1 VPVLALALLAC
12 GGVAQ
17 AAPSVR
23 LEDVFT
29 AEHETALVMQVEAA
43 LARAQAA
50 YGVIPASAAEE
61 ITTKA
66 VPALAPPAEIAKAR
80 ARTGHR
86 MVALLEVWREQLS
99 PQAADY
105 LHYGATTVDIYD
117 TVLVLQALQSLD
129 LLLGGLDRVAEQM
142 EDLALEHRDTAM
154 DGRTLGQHA
163 LPMTFGKKVAVWVGE
178 SARHRERL
186 CETRARLRRSA
197 ILKGPVGSYAGL
209 GVHAVEVERRLAAE
223 LGLDAPYPDDWH
235 GSRDVA
241 AELALELGLMAT
253 GFGRIGQEVFL
264 LQATD
269 VGELA
274 ETRAAGTVG
283 SSSMPHKVNPD
294 RSEALIYHA
303 RTIPRLAQVVQ
314 DDVINFHERD
324 NTSRPNETVG
334 EVLVASGTMLQD
346 ASRLLERLQ
355 VDAAAMRR
363 NLDRSG
369 GLIRSQA
376 VTEELARHLG
386 KSVAEETV
394 RRAAELTRGGQTGF
408 AAALLAD
415 PAVAGVLDPALLGKL
430 LDPLADLDGARAQVD
445 AVVDASRASRAAAC
459 GSP

>member
-1 VPVLALALLAC
+1 
-12 GGVAQ
+12 
-17 AAPSVR
+17 
-23 LEDVFT
+23 
-29 AEHETALVMQVEAA
+29 MQVEAA

-50 YGVIPASAAEE
+50 EGVIPPAAAAE
-61 ITTKA
+61 ISA
-66 VPALAPPAEIAKAR
+66 RADPAYAPPAEIAEAR
-80 ARTGHR
+80 RRTGHR
-86 MVALLEVWREQLS
+86 MVALLEVWRERLS
-99 PQAADY
+99 PLAADY

-117 TVLVLQALQSLD
+117 TVLVLQALESLD
-129 LLLGGLDRVAEQM
+129 MLLGRLDRVAAQM
-142 EDLALEHRDTAM
+142 EDLAREHRDTPM
-154 DGRTLGQHA
+154 VGRTLGQHA

-178 SARHRERL
+178 TTRHRERL

-209 GVHAVEVERRLAAE
+209 GAHAVAVEQGFAAE
-223 LGLDAPYPDDWH
+223 LGLAAPYPDDWH
-235 GSRDVA
+235 GSRDVP

-269 VGELA
+269 LGELA

-303 RTIPRLAQVVQ
+303 RSIPRLAQVVQ
-314 DDVINFHERD
+314 DDVVNFHERD
-324 NTSRPNETVG
+324 NTSRPNQTVG
-334 EVLVASGTMLQD
+334 EVLIASGAMLQD

-355 VDAAAMRR
+355 VDGAAMRR

-376 VTEELARHLG
+376 VTEALAGNLG
-386 KSVAEETV
+386 KSVAEEAV
-394 RRAAELTRGGQTGF
+394 RRAAERARTGEADF
-408 AAALLAD
+408 ASALLAD
-415 PAVAGVLDPALLGKL
+415 PAVAAVLDPAALAKL

-445 AVVDASRASRAAAC
+445 AVVEASRASRAAGC
-459 GSP
+459 RMP

>member
-1 VPVLALALLAC
+1 VVLAVALLAC

-17 AAPSVR
+17 ATPPAG
-23 LEDVFT
+23 LEGLFAAD
-29 AEHETALVMQVEAA
+29 HETRLVMQVEAA

-50 YGVIPASAAEE
+50 YGAIPAAAAAE
-61 ITTKA
+61 ITAKA
-66 VPALAPPAEIAKAR
+66 DPSYAPPAEIAKAR
-80 ARTGHR
+80 ARTAHR
-86 MVALLEVWREQLS
+86 MVALLEVWRGQLS
-99 PQAADY
+99 PLAADH
-105 LHYGATTVDIYD
+105 LHQGATTVDIYD
-117 TVLVLQALQSLD
+117 TVLVLQALQALD
-129 LLLGGLDRVAEQM
+129 VLLGRLDRIAVQM
-142 EDLALEHRDTAM
+142 EDLALEHRDTPM
-154 DGRTLGQHA
+154 IGRTLGQHA
-163 LPMTFGKKVAVWVGE
+163 LPMTFGKKVAVWIGE
-178 SARHRERL
+178 AGRHRERL

-209 GVHAVEVERRLAAE
+209 GMRAVEIEERFAAE
-223 LGLDAPYPDDWH
+223 IGLDAPYPDDWH
-235 GSRDVA
+235 GSRDVP

-334 EVLVASGTMLQD
+334 EVLLASGTMLQD
-346 ASRLLERLQ
+346 AGRLLERLQ
-355 VDAAAMRR
+355 VDPAAMRR
-363 NLDRSG
+363 NLDRGSG
-369 GLIRSQA
+369 VIRSQA
-376 VTEELARHLG
+376 IVEALAQHLG
-386 KSVAEETV
+386 KSSAEEAV
-394 RRAAELTRGGQTGF
+394 RRAVDRVRSGQADF

-415 PAVAGVLDPALLGKL
+415 PSIAGVFDPAALEKL

-445 AVVDASRASRAAAC
+445 AVVTASRAARAAGC
-459 GSP
+459 AAP